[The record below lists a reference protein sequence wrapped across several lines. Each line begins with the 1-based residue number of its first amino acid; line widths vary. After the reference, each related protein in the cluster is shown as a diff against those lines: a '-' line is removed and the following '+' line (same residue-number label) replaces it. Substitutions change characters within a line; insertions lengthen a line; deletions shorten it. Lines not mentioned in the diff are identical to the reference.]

1 MIVDLTLLGNPLR
14 IDQPQEVVGW
24 VAWFVLFSLLLF
36 LVLSW
41 RKFNRRWT
49 RLQGGIF
56 IVLCFLLVITNLFF
70 VVRIPAVLEIIL
82 PAQAAN
88 LDQLAFMIFA
98 AVPWV
103 LAAGLL
109 GVFPATGLGLLSG
122 IMISLLDTHNPFTP
136 LEFGLMAA
144 FLGAAFHQR
153 YRTWIFRLLCHP
165 VFSTLLLAL
174 VYPLLYIPDTTLATA
189 GSLAGRLD
197 TALSQV
203 EVMGIVMGVQLLVGG
218 LISEVVAIV
227 FPRLWG
233 SSAPLEPSP
242 VERRLQSRFLSS
254 LAPLAILVVA
264 GLMAGDWIVAGRAAN
279 NSLNN
284 RLASTARL
292 AANNIP
298 SFLETGQNLIQ
309 IIAKDSTWS
318 QGTLSQKN
326 EALSKYL
333 RTIPYSYFSELYLL
347 DANGKPVTG
356 SPTENFYDSSPSEQ
370 EYPDGINLALDNVLI
385 QMYILPPASGG
396 TTSRLS
402 FIVPLKNSFGNPDGV
417 LIGRTDLAQDL
428 VTRPNPFAE
437 PIIISLNSLADAH
450 GEWMILD
457 DAGRII
463 NSSNNAWVMQEYKGP
478 ASRQEGISFVGSVPD
493 GTRSLMYYQ
502 PVTNQLWAV
511 VVGVPA
517 QEAQQ
522 LALQIAAPLMVMI
535 IILFLIAA
543 LVLRFSLQT
552 VTASLQNLAQETNRI
567 SSGQLDNPLETEGN
581 DEVGQ
586 LRHAFENMRSSLKAR
601 LDELNRLLQVSR
613 GVASNLDFQESVK
626 PVMEAALTTGAT
638 AVRVVLSP
646 EALPEMKGGSPPPNR
661 FGYGDGNEQ
670 YSYLDEQILP
680 MTRQKEVVALNNLSR
695 VRLLTF
701 PPNAPRP
708 AAILALPLHHENSF
722 YGAIWLAY
730 DTPHQFGPDEIR
742 FQTTIA
748 GQAALA
754 SANSQLFAN
763 AEIGRQRLAA
773 ILNSTPDPVLVTDYQ
788 GRLLLANP
796 AAWQALGLPGES
808 VNGKSIASII
818 QQPSLLGLLQM
829 DSEDK
834 QSAEVEIPG
843 GKVYLATASSVNV
856 ESQPVGRICILRDVT
871 RFKELDTLK
880 SEFVATVSHDLRYPL
895 TTMRGY
901 ATMLEMVGELNEQQS
916 GYVRKILSSVD
927 GMNHLVT
934 SLLDL
939 GRIDAG
945 VDLNLEMV
953 PVQEVVDRVVGGL
966 QLQASQKQ
974 VIISSDISQ
983 HAIPLIE
990 ADYALLQQALHN
1002 LVENAVIYTE
1012 PRGKVSLRVEPD
1024 KDQMVFTV
1032 CDTGIGIA
1040 PVDLPRIFE
1049 RFYRGG
1055 QKEAKKHQGT
1065 GLGLAIVKSIAD
1077 RHKGRVWVESQLGK
1091 GSAFHIAI
1099 PFRQNKTGNHPD
1111 R

>member
-14 IDQPQEVVGW
+14 IDQPQEVIGW
-24 VAWFVLFSLLLF
+24 VAWLVLFSLLIF
-36 LVLSW
+36 LVISW
-41 RKFNRRWT
+41 RKFNRHWT

-56 IVLCFLLVITNLFF
+56 VFLLALLVITNLFF
-70 VVRIPAVLEIIL
+70 VVQIPAVWEIVA
-82 PAQAAN
+82 PARAAN
-88 LDQLAFMIFA
+88 LDQVAIMVFA

-122 IMISLLDTHNPFTP
+122 VLVSLLDTHSPFTP
-136 LEFGLMAA
+136 LEFGLLAA
-144 FLGAAFHQR
+144 FLAAAFQQR
-153 YRTWIFRLLCHP
+153 YRTWSFRLLRRPLFTALLFSLAYP
-165 VFSTLLLAL
+165 V
-174 VYPLLYIPDTTLATA
+174 LYIPDATLAAA
-189 GSLAGRLD
+189 GSLASRLD
-197 TALSQV
+197 MALSQV
-203 EVMGIVMGVQLLVGG
+203 EVMGIVMGVQLLIGG
-218 LISEVVAIV
+218 LFSEGVAIV

-233 SSAPLEPSP
+233 STTPLEPSP
-242 VERRLQSRFLSS
+242 VERRLQSRFISS
-254 LAPLAILVVA
+254 LAPLAILVVV

-279 NSLNN
+279 NSLRS
-284 RLASTARL
+284 RLESTASL
-292 AANNIP
+292 AADNFP

-309 IIAKDSTWS
+309 IIAKDPTWLH
-318 QGTLSQKN
+318 GTLSQKN
-326 EALSKYL
+326 ILLSETL
-333 RTIPYSYFSELYLL
+333 RTIPYFNELYLL
-347 DANGKPVTG
+347 DAKGKAVTG
-356 SPTENFYDSSPSEQ
+356 YPIENFYDSSPSIE
-370 EYPDGINLALDNVLI
+370 EYPDGINDALIGLPV
-385 QMYILPPASGG
+385 QMYILPPSLGG
-396 TTSRLS
+396 MSARLS
-402 FIVPLKNSFGNPDGV
+402 FMVALIDSTTGQREGV
-417 LIGRTDLAQDL
+417 LVGRTDLA
-428 VTRPNPFAE
+428 TNSFAQ
-437 PIIISLNSLADAH
+437 P
-450 GEWMILD
+450 
-457 DAGRII
+457 II
-463 NSSNNAWVMQEYKGP
+463 NSLKGLSDTHGEGMLVNKSGVILYSSTSQWVMQSYQGQ
-478 ASRQEGISFVGSVPD
+478 SSLINGIFFEGATPD

-502 PVTNQLWAV
+502 PVGTQPWAV
-511 VVGVPA
+511 VVSVPA

-522 LALQIAAPLMVMI
+522 LALQIAAPLMVII

-543 LVLRFSLQT
+543 LVLRFSLRT

-567 SSGQLDNPLETEGN
+567 SSGQLDNPLETNGN

-613 GVASNLDFQESVK
+613 GVASNLDFQDSVM

-646 EALPEMKGGSPPPNR
+646 EALPEMKGGSPPPSR
-661 FGYGDGNEQ
+661 FGYGNGNEQ
-670 YSYLDEQILP
+670 YSYLDDQILP
-680 MTRQKEVVALNNLSR
+680 LTRQKEVVALNNLSR

-708 AAILALPLHHENSF
+708 AAILALPLHHENAF

-730 DTPHQFGPDEIR
+730 DSPHQFGPDEIR

-773 ILNSTPDPVLVTDYQ
+773 ILSSTPDPVLVTDYQ

-796 AAWQALGLPGES
+796 AAWQVLGMPGES
-808 VNGKSIASII
+808 VNGKAIASII
-818 QQPSLLGLLQM
+818 QQPVLLGLLQHV
-829 DSEDK
+829 SEDK
-834 QSAEVEIPG
+834 QSAEVEFPD

-856 ESQPVGRICILRDVT
+856 EGQAVGRICILRDVT

-880 SEFVATVSHDLRYPL
+880 TEFVATVSHDLRYPL

-901 ATMLEMVGELNEQQS
+901 ATMLEMVGELNEQQT

-974 VIISSDISQ
+974 VVISSDISQ

-1012 PRGKVSLRVEPD
+1012 PRGKVSVRVEPD

-1091 GSAFHIAI
+1091 GSAFHLAI
-1099 PFRQNKTGNHPD
+1099 PFRQNKPGNRPNG
-1111 R
+1111 